1 MISFDVKKLI
11 YKCAAASNDRNNFVE
26 SLPGKKIKTSIPK
39 NILREIL
46 YQCTKEVHFMFND
59 EIYVQSGRVAMG
71 SPLGPLPANIF
82 MTS

>member
-1 MISFDVKKLI
+1 MIKKKLQI
-11 YKCAAASNDRNNFVE
+11 
-26 SLPGKKIKTSIPK
+26 KKK

-59 EIYVQSGRVAMG
+59 EIYVQSSRVAMG